1 MPGQVDPV
9 VDERDGLMKFL
20 AQQRYYV
27 KLSAHGLTD
36 EQAGAMPTDS
46 SLSVGGL
53 LKHLT
58 LVETNWIDTV
68 LQNRADED
76 GYARYAGSFTMGD
89 DETLESLIEAYDQVA
104 GRTGEVIGGVA
115 DLDQPVPVPD
125 EPWFRKDVEAWS
137 VRWVLL
143 HLITETARHAGHAD
157 LIREHV
163 DRATAI
169 PLMAAAEG
177 WSETP
182 WVKPWKAAEQ

>member
-36 EQAGAMPTDS
+36 EQARATPTDS

-53 LKHLT
+53 LKHLA

-68 LQNRADED
+68 LRIRSDED

-104 GRTGEVIGGVA
+104 ERTEQVIAGVA

-125 EPWFRKDVEAWS
+125 EPWFRKDVDAWS

-143 HLITETARHAGHAD
+143 PLITETARHAGHAD
-157 LIREHV
+157 LVREHV
-163 DRATAI
+163 DGATAI
-169 PLMAAAEG
+169 PLMAGAEG
-177 WSETP
+177 WPETP

>member
-36 EQAGAMPTDS
+36 EQARATPTDS

-53 LKHLT
+53 LKHLA

-68 LQNRADED
+68 LRIRSDED
-76 GYARYAGSFTMGD
+76 GYARCAGSFTMGD
-89 DETLESLIEAYDQVA
+89 DETLASLIEAYDQVA
-104 GRTGEVIGGVA
+104 ERTEQVIAGVA

-125 EPWFRKDVEAWS
+125 EPWFRKDVDAWS

-143 HLITETARHAGHAD
+143 PLITETARHAGHAD
-157 LIREHV
+157 LVREHV
-163 DRATAI
+163 DGATAI
-169 PLMAAAEG
+169 PLMAGAEG
-177 WSETP
+177 WPETP

>member
-36 EQAGAMPTDS
+36 DQARATPTDS

-53 LKHLT
+53 LKHLA

-68 LQNRADED
+68 LRIRSDED

-104 GRTGEVIGGVA
+104 ERTEQVIARVA

-125 EPWFRKDVEAWS
+125 EPWFRKDVDAWS

-157 LIREHV
+157 LVREHV
-163 DRATAI
+163 DGATAI
-169 PLMAAAEG
+169 PLMAGAEG
-177 WSETP
+177 WPETP

>member
-36 EQAGAMPTDS
+36 EQARATPTDS

-53 LKHLT
+53 LKHLA

-68 LQNRADED
+68 LRIRSDED

-104 GRTGEVIGGVA
+104 ERTEQVIAGVA

-125 EPWFRKDVEAWS
+125 EPWFRKDVDAWS

-157 LIREHV
+157 LVREHV
-163 DRATAI
+163 DGATAI
-169 PLMAAAEG
+169 PLMAGAEG
-177 WSETP
+177 WPETP

>member
-36 EQAGAMPTDS
+36 EQARATPTDS

-53 LKHLT
+53 LKHLA

-68 LQNRADED
+68 LRIRSDED

-104 GRTGEVIGGVA
+104 ERTEQVIARVA

-125 EPWFRKDVEAWS
+125 EPWFRKDVDAWS

-157 LIREHV
+157 LVREHV
-163 DRATAI
+163 DGATAI
-169 PLMAAAEG
+169 PLMAGAEG
-177 WSETP
+177 WPETP